1 MVQARG
7 AWLLAGLLGRGHAG
21 NPIMLP
27 SLGIADPHAHV
38 WPADPDT
45 VFVYATHDCS
55 PSGRGNCTASR
66 GLGFRMDDWPKQ
78 IGVVSGPTA
87 RGPFSDPIGKALVP
101 EGLVP
106 SYSRDPCVFR
116 EGDDYYLIW
125 GTFSYYEH
133 RDDKP
138 FVHRANGLY
147 YLSWGCFYA
156 VSNSSVYGP
165 YDYVGSFIDAATLEN
180 TSFASGGGTAD
191 RHGASSPST
200 TRPTSPATTG
210 VTAAG
215 YRNTIVNYVHYA
227 ANGSIAPLRI
237 DEVGVGAFDVA
248 ASPRVEAENYF
259 SASGA
264 AAKRE
269 TAPAS
274 PWASGG
280 RGARVQRGPQR
291 APGATLRLVGAGDA
305 VFEVAADGAEIGT
318 CGVGAPGGPLPAG
331 DVAVLAVAAVRGAG
345 TLDALEII

>member
-1 MVQARG
+1 MG
-7 AWLLAGLLGRGHAG
+7 
-21 NPIMLP
+21 
-27 SLGIADPHAHV
+27 
-38 WPADPDT
+38 
-45 VFVYATHDCS
+45 
-55 PSGRGNCTASR
+55 
-66 GLGFRMDDWPKQ
+66 PKQ

-125 GTFSYYEH
+125 GTFSYYVAKLDGSLAALAEAPRPVVIRNQEH

-165 YDYVGSFIDAATLEN
+165 YDYVGSFIDAAKLEN
-180 TSFASGGGTAD
+180 TTFASGGGTAD
-191 RHGASSPST
+191 RHGSFFAFHNQTYFACNDRSHGGGS
-200 TRPTSPATTG
+200 
-210 VTAAG
+210 G

-237 DEVGVGAFDVA
+237 DEVGVGTFDVA

-269 TAPAS
+269 TA
-274 PWASGG
+274 GG
-280 RGARVQRGPQR
+280 FAVDVGPGAALAYNAVRNVP
-291 APGATLRLVGAGDA
+291 PGATLRLVGAGDA
-305 VFEVAADGAEIGT
+305 VFEVAADGAALGT
-318 CGVGAPGGPLPAG
+318 CGVGAPCGPLPAG
-331 DVAVLAVAAVRGAG
+331 DVAVLAVAAVRGTG
-345 TLDALEII
+345 SLDALEIV